1 MNKKPIKVNENSKL
15 SLIFYIFIY
24 ILVSPFLFSEED
36 LSIEDIREL
45 QELKL
50 GESVINDKQ
59 EKFLELQ
66 TTVQR
71 EEEEE
76 ECLDCIYGYNLFVDT
91 PTTFALSTNTP
102 IPQDYILGPGDKLN
116 IQYFGNNKA
125 RTDTFISRNGSI
137 NLPLLGPISI
147 AGLDLENAEELI
159 KKRVGEELIGT
170 EVYIS
175 LSELRS
181 INVYIVGAAYK
192 PGTYNVSALS
202 TLTNVIFATGGPDK
216 VGSLR
221 NIQVK
226 REGKL
231 IKAYDFYR
239 LLLEGD
245 TSQDMR
251 LLEGDTIFYPLIE
264 NTVRIDGSVQRP
276 GNYEILEGNTLSQVL
291 QFSGL
296 QNKADIK
303 IQFSRFE
310 KVINERKVRILDDI
324 EESTNILIKDGDSI
338 NILRSSKQDQAN
350 VLLSGEF
357 LYPGYYDISAGQ
369 TILEIIDQAGGFT
382 ELAYPE
388 GAVFT
393 RESVREQQKESYEKN
408 AQNLERSL
416 VDAVSSGSQIDGE
429 AYMAIS
435 EFIEKLRAQE
445 PIGRQVA
452 SIDEYSL
459 QSDPKLN
466 FTLQDGDSI
475 FIPKRSTSISVVG
488 EVLNST
494 TLLFKEELSIQ
505 DYIDLAGGTTDG
517 ADLSRI
523 FIILPNGQSLIFKK
537 KLFQNEINNR
547 LLPGSTIV
555 VSRDPDPYNWL
566 SLTSIITPILS
577 DLAISAASISAISND
592 N

>member
-1 MNKKPIKVNENSKL
+1 MNIKSIKVNDNRKL
-15 SLIFYIFIY
+15 SLIFFLFIY
-24 ILVSPFLFSEED
+24 LLATPFLLSEED

-50 GESVINDKQ
+50 GESVINDKRD
-59 EKFLELQ
+59 KFLELQ

-76 ECLDCIYGYNLFVDT
+76 ECLDCIYGYDLFVDT

-125 RTDTFISRNGSI
+125 RTDVFISRNGLI
-137 NLPLLGPISI
+137 NLPLLGPISV
-147 AGLDLENAEELI
+147 AGLDLENAEDLI
-159 KKRVGEELIGT
+159 KKRVSEELIGT

-181 INVYIVGAAYK
+181 VNVYVVGAAYK

-231 IKAYDFYR
+231 IKTYDFYK
-239 LLLEGD
+239 LLMEGD

-264 NTVRIDGSVQRP
+264 ETVRIDGSVQRP
-276 GNYEILEGNTLSQVL
+276 GKYEILDGSTLSQVMK
-291 QFSGL
+291 FSGL
-296 QNKADIK
+296 QTRADIK

-310 KVINERKVRILDDI
+310 KRLNQREVRILDNI
-324 EESTNILIKDGDSI
+324 EDSINILLKDGDSI
-338 NILRSSKQDQAN
+338 NILRGSKQDQAN
-350 VLLSGEF
+350 ILLSGEF

-369 TILEIIDQAGGFT
+369 TISEIISQAGGFT

-393 RESVREQQKESYEKN
+393 RESVRKQQKNSFEKN

-435 EFIEKLRAQE
+435 EFIEKLREQE

-459 QSDPKLN
+459 QSDPKLD
-466 FTLQDGDSI
+466 FILQDGDSI

-494 TLLFKEELSIQ
+494 TLLFREDLSIQ
-505 DYIDLAGGTTDG
+505 EYIDLAGGTTEG

-523 FIILPNGQSLIFKK
+523 FIILPNGQSLIYKK

-566 SLTSIITPILS
+566 SLTSVITPILS